1 MTRIWSFKEC
11 SVEILTQQQKKIF
24 GKDFNKNYIME
35 MAKYILQILRIRIFV
50 VMSWGFDAPVAI
62 ENGLRFNVNGFKYT
76 GIVEVVYDAG
86 KDLFEVRICGTG
98 EIVED
103 VYLDNLVEVI
113 DSRVEKVENYTEV
126 VNSTYNI
133 A

>member
-1 MTRIWSFKEC
+1 
-11 SVEILTQQQKKIF
+11 
-24 GKDFNKNYIME
+24 ME
-35 MAKYILQILRIRIFV
+35 MSKYILQIMRMQIFV
-50 VMSWGFDAPVAI
+50 VMSWGFHNPIVID
-62 ENGLRFNVNGFKYT
+62 NGLRFSVNGFKYI
-76 GIVEVVYDAG
+76 GEVEVVYNDG

-113 DSRVEKVENYTEV
+113 DNRVEKVENYAER

>member
-1 MTRIWSFKEC
+1 
-11 SVEILTQQQKKIF
+11 
-24 GKDFNKNYIME
+24 ME
-35 MAKYILQILRIRIFV
+35 MAKYILQILRMQIFV
-50 VMSWGFDAPVAI
+50 VMSWGFYAPVAI

-76 GIVEVVYDAG
+76 GIVEVVYNAG
-86 KDLFEVRICGTG
+86 KDLFEVHICGTG

-113 DSRVEKVENYTEV
+113 DSRVENVENYTEV

>member
-1 MTRIWSFKEC
+1 
-11 SVEILTQQQKKIF
+11 
-24 GKDFNKNYIME
+24 ME
-35 MAKYILQILRIRIFV
+35 MAKYILQILRTQIFV
-50 VMSWGFDAPVAI
+50 VMSWGFHCPVAI
-62 ENGLRFNVNGFKYT
+62 DNGLRFNVNGFNYT